1 MVPIGQRLHTIRTQK
16 KLTIEA
22 VAKDIKI
29 RPSFISAIEKGE
41 YHKLPS
47 PAYAQGFVSNYAE
60 YLGLPKRETLAL
72 FRREFDEKAA
82 YKVLPEGFTK
92 TKEFPLHRLK
102 IQQSLFI
109 IAGIFILL
117 LAYLGFQYRYLYLP
131 PSVLVT
137 YPAENANISADEINI
152 TGRAD
157 LDSTVT
163 VNGDPTSLDSKGNF
177 TKQISVFPGKS
188 AITIKARNRSGKE
201 TTVTRDITV
210 K

>member
-1 MVPIGQRLHTIRTQK
+1 MRNLGQRLHSIRTQK

-47 PAYAQGFVSNYAE
+47 PAYAQGFVTNYAE

-82 YKVLPEGFTK
+82 YKVLPEGFTR
-92 TKEFPLHRLK
+92 TKEFPLRRLK
-102 IQQSLFI
+102 IQQSILI
-109 IAGIFILL
+109 IIGIFILL
-117 LAYLGFQYRYLYLP
+117 LAYLSFQYRYLYLP
-131 PSVLVT
+131 PAISIS
-137 YPAENANISADEINI
+137 YPPENVNISADEITI
-152 TGRAD
+152 KGKAD
-157 LDSTVT
+157 LDATVT
-163 VNGDPTSLDSKGNF
+163 VNGEPTSLDSQGNF
-177 TKQISVFPGKS
+177 TKQLSIFPGNT
-188 AITIKARNRSGKE
+188 TIIVKARNRSGKE
-201 TTVTRDITV
+201 TTITRDITV

>member
-109 IAGIFILL
+109 IVGIFILL
-117 LAYLGFQYRYLYLP
+117 VAYLSFQYRYLYLP
-131 PSVLVT
+131 PAVSIS
-137 YPAENANISADEINI
+137 YPTENANIAADEITI
-152 TGRAD
+152 TGKAD

-177 TKQISVFPGKS
+177 TKQLSVFPGKS
-188 AITIKARNRSGKE
+188 TITIKARNRTGKE
-201 TTVTRDITV
+201 TTVTRDILV